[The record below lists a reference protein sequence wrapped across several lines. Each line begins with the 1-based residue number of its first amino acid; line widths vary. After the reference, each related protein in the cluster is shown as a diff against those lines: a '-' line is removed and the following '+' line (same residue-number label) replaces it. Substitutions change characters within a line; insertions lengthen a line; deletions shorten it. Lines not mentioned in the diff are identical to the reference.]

1 MRKNLLKKS
10 FYYGTRRNVVQTAI
24 ITAMIVGT
32 ILNLINQFPNLLN
45 HKPLSPVKILLN
57 YLTPYMVTTVGAIRM
72 CFQFENKI
80 QKVSSPESISNTK
93 ESSPLSSQ
101 KDKTSF

>member
-1 MRKNLLKKS
+1 MVMRKNLLGRC
-10 FYYGTRRNVVQTAI
+10 FYFGTRRNVLQTAI
-24 ITAMIVGT
+24 ITSLIVGT
-32 ILNLINQFPNLLN
+32 ILNLINQFPNFLD

-80 QKVSSPESISNTK
+80 EKGSHSESVSDPE
-93 ESSPLSSQ
+93 
-101 KDKTSF
+101 